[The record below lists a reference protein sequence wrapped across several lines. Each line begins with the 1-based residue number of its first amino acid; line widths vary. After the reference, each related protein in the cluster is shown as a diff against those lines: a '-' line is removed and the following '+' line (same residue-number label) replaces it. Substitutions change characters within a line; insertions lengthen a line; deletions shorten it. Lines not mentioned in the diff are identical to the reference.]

1 MTTFVTTCVCVCV
14 CVCEHMMILGSINEP
29 SKNSQIQIG
38 LEGCEAL
45 PNGLKSTPTS
55 LLYKQLSEPNTCGF
69 E

>member
-1 MTTFVTTCVCVCV
+1 MPVETYINTRAHD
-14 CVCEHMMILGSINEP
+14 EIKILGSIIGP

-45 PNGLKSTPTS
+45 PNGLKSAPTS

>member
-1 MTTFVTTCVCVCV
+1 MCV
-14 CVCEHMMILGSINEP
+14 CVCEHIMILGSTIEP

-45 PNGLKSTPTS
+45 PNGLKSAPTTS